1 MVESVRVRAR
11 ECPTV
16 ACSGPGMSRTR
27 NRCCWLVAIS
37 TVCPAPLWLFI
48 EFGAVYK
55 YSDLLTYLLTS
66 PIPLLHCTLPSSRFF
81 QFYLAIFLRN
91 RLLYRPTVQYFE
103 RILSKVS
110 YCVAAARHSLFYF
123 RPLTANCGDVF
134 TLSIFRDAASSAL
147 HESALE
153 RTILDWYQPSR
164 VSYLVDRSAYNVH
177 FISASFIRYL

>member
-1 MVESVRVRAR
+1 MWEWELESVLLLLAVDRVWVEPATAAADWWLSAPFVRR
-11 ECPTV
+11 
-16 ACSGPGMSRTR
+16 
-27 NRCCWLVAIS
+27 RCDCLS
-37 TVCPAPLWLFI
+37 SSAPFTNTQT
-48 EFGAVYK
+48 Y
-55 YSDLLTYLLTS
+55 LLTYLLTS